1 LDDIRQR
8 ELTEQ
13 AIELLPQLARLFKS
27 SLCIPG
33 DAANIPF
40 GQMRVMSHL
49 YHSGRSTVGE
59 VASGVGV
66 SLATASELIDRL
78 VEHGWIERG
87 VNPSDRRQVH
97 LWLTPPAVEVGDLI
111 HDRQRAQMAAAF
123 ARLTEDE
130 RAGFVHGLRA
140 LVDSLEETIAAS
152 VKTAAD

>member
-1 LDDIRQR
+1 LDDIRER

-13 AIELLPQLARLFKS
+13 AIELLPQLTRLLKS
-27 SLCIPG
+27 TLCMPG
-33 DAANIPF
+33 DAASIPF

-49 YHSGRSTVGE
+49 YHNGRSTVGE

-78 VEHGWIERG
+78 VERGSVERG
-87 VNPSDRRQVH
+87 VNPSDRRQVY
-97 LWLTPPAVEVGDLI
+97 LWLTPPAVEIGDLI

-123 ARLTEDE
+123 TRLSEDE

-140 LVDSLEETIAAS
+140 LVESLEETVAAS
-152 VKTAAD
+152 PKTVVD